1 MGNGVLHLTGHPLKC
16 GNSSALQH
24 VFVHTS
30 IEPTW
35 LHMNRIYIMAAAA
48 LYGILNG
55 SSSSST
61 GASCR
66 NQHSKLQTRH
76 AQLDT
81 RHACNGSRRAPAT
94 VAQCVLKARSGC
106 RQGSATLFL
115 FLARTVRSKLSTTER
130 SVGPLPSLQQPM
142 PSLQRLQLPSL
153 QRLRAVDGSSGF
165 SRGVRRPTPP
175 SRRGACPGLSTYW
188 KHVRKNIS
196 CLS

>member
-1 MGNGVLHLTGHPLKC
+1 MIERESYRERGDRNTERDKYIQTHINKEGGALLVRRVRVASATQRVALAARKHRMGNGVLHLTGHPLKC

-48 LYGILNG
+48 ALYWLLNG
-55 SSSSST
+55 SSSSSST

-81 RHACNGSRRAPAT
+81 RHA
-94 VAQCVLKARSGC
+94 
-106 RQGSATLFL
+106 
-115 FLARTVRSKLSTTER
+115 
-130 SVGPLPSLQQPM
+130 
-142 PSLQRLQLPSL
+142 
-153 QRLRAVDGSSGF
+153 
-165 SRGVRRPTPP
+165 
-175 SRRGACPGLSTYW
+175 
-188 KHVRKNIS
+188 
-196 CLS
+196 